1 MTRFALLV
9 RGINVGGK
17 HKVVMAQLR
26 QELTGLGLE
35 NVETYINSGNIFF
48 DTSMPRT
55 QLVESLQGF
64 FKEHY
69 PFIRYFS
76 LLSQEDYEEECS
88 HLPNWWSQDL
98 ARKDILFY
106 TEDLDVDQVIEK
118 VNSLELVNE
127 VLHLGKLGIFW
138 GKFSEETYSK
148 TAYHKFLLKMPFY
161 RNITIRNA
169 NTFDKIGQ
177 FLKDYE
183 GDNNDI
189 ISKNQ

>member
-1 MTRFALLV
+1 MTRLALLV

-26 QELTGLGLE
+26 QELTELGLE

-48 DTSMPRT
+48 DTSIPRT
-55 QLVESLQGF
+55 QLVERLQDF

-118 VNSLELVNE
+118 VNSLELVDE
-127 VLHLGKLGIFW
+127 VLHFGKLGIFW
-138 GKFSEETYSK
+138 GKLSEASYSK
-148 TAYHKFLLKMPFY
+148 TAYHKHLLKMPFY
-161 RNITIRNA
+161 RQITIRNA
-169 NTFDKIGQ
+169 KTFDKIGQ
-177 FLKDYE
+177 FLKHKE
-183 GDNNDI
+183 GDT
-189 ISKNQ
+189 

>member
-1 MTRFALLV
+1 MNRFALLV

-17 HKVVMAQLR
+17 NKVVMAQLR

-55 QLVESLQGF
+55 QLVESLQDF

-76 LLSQEDYEEECS
+76 LLSQEDYEEELRT
-88 HLPNWWSQDL
+88 LPEWWFQEM
-98 ARKDILFY
+98 ARKDVLFY
-106 TEDLDVDQVIEK
+106 TVGLDIKQVIEK
-118 VNSLELVNE
+118 VESMKLGDEL
-127 VLHLGKLGIFW
+127 LHFGKLGIFW

-148 TAYHKFLLKMPFY
+148 TAYHKYLLKMPFY

-169 NTFDKIGQ
+169 KTFDKIGQ

-183 GDNNDI
+183 GDR
-189 ISKNQ
+189 Q

>member
-1 MTRFALLV
+1 MIRFALLV

-17 HKVVMAQLR
+17 HKVVMAQRR

-76 LLSQEDYEEECS
+76 LLSQEDYEEELRT
-88 HLPNWWSQDL
+88 LPEWWFQEM
-98 ARKDILFY
+98 ARKDVLFY
-106 TEDLDVDQVIEK
+106 TEGLDIKQVIEK
-118 VNSLELVNE
+118 VESMKLGDEL
-127 VLHLGKLGIFW
+127 LHFGKLGIFW

-148 TAYHKFLLKMPFY
+148 TAYHKYLLKMPFY

-169 NTFDKIGQ
+169 KTFDKIGQ

-183 GDNNDI
+183 GDR
-189 ISKNQ
+189 Q

>member
-17 HKVVMAQLR
+17 HKVGMAQLR
-26 QELTGLGLE
+26 QELTELGLE
-35 NVETYINSGNIFF
+35 TVETYINSGNIFF

-118 VNSLELVNE
+118 VNSLELVDE
-127 VLHLGKLGIFW
+127 VLHFGKLGIFW
-138 GKFSEETYSK
+138 GKLSEASYSK
-148 TAYHKFLLKMPFY
+148 TAYHKHLLKMPFY
-161 RNITIRNA
+161 RQITIRNA
-169 NTFDKIGQ
+169 KTFDKIGQ
-177 FLKDYE
+177 FLKHKE
-183 GDNNDI
+183 GDT
-189 ISKNQ
+189 

>member
-1 MTRFALLV
+1 MTRLALLV

-17 HKVVMAQLR
+17 HKVVMAQIR
-26 QELTGLGLE
+26 QELTELGLKT
-35 NVETYINSGNIFF
+35 VETYINSGNIFF

-55 QLVESLQGF
+55 QLVERLQDF

-69 PFIRYFS
+69 PFIQHFS
-76 LLSQEDYEEECS
+76 LLSQEDYEEELRI
-88 HLPNWWSQDL
+88 LPEWWFQEM

-106 TEDLDVDQVIEK
+106 TEDLDRESVEEK
-118 VNSLELVNE
+118 LLTLKLGDE
-127 VLHLGKLGIFW
+127 VLHFGKLGIFW

-148 TAYHKFLLKMPFY
+148 TAYHKYLLKIPFY

-169 NTFDKIGQ
+169 KTFDKIGQ

-183 GDNNDI
+183 GDR
-189 ISKNQ
+189 Q

>member
-55 QLVESLQGF
+55 QLVESLQDF

-69 PFIRYFS
+69 PFILYFS
-76 LLSQEDYEEECS
+76 LLSQEDYEEES
-88 HLPNWWSQDL
+88 RLLPNWWSQDL

-106 TEDLDVDQVIEK
+106 TEDLDVDQVIKK
-118 VNSLELVNE
+118 VNSLELVDE
-127 VLHLGKLGIFW
+127 VLHFGKLGIFW
-138 GKFSEETYSK
+138 GKFSEETYTK
-148 TAYHKFLLKMPFY
+148 TAYHKHLLKMPFY
-161 RNITIRNA
+161 RQITIRNA
-169 NTFDKIGQ
+169 KTFDKIGQ
-177 FLKDYE
+177 FLKHKE
-183 GDNNDI
+183 GDT
-189 ISKNQ
+189 

>member
-17 HKVVMAQLR
+17 HKVVMVQIR
-26 QELTGLGLE
+26 QELTELGLKT
-35 NVETYINSGNIFF
+35 VETYINSGNIFF

-55 QLVESLQGF
+55 QLVERLQDF

-106 TEDLDVDQVIEK
+106 TEDLDVDQAIEK
-118 VNSLELVNE
+118 VNSLELVDE
-127 VLHLGKLGIFW
+127 VLHFGKLGIFW
-138 GKFSEETYSK
+138 GKLSEASYSK
-148 TAYHKFLLKMPFY
+148 TAYHKHLLKMPFY

-183 GDNNDI
+183 GDR
-189 ISKNQ
+189 Q